1 MRFELTYPRDN
12 DLASYR
18 LNHSATLS
26 ERLRK
31 AAPYIRSLTVRHQAI
46 EGTVQIGRTNLLQEK
61 FMDVRT
67 KRREAENSHMNV
79 AQYVSC
85 RCSTKEISSLA
96 MDAYMISG
104 RNPPITTAR
113 TSRVR

>member
-12 DLASYR
+12 DVDLASYR

-61 FMDVRT
+61 IIDVSNEE
-67 KRREAENSHMNV
+67 KKSGE
-79 AQYVSC
+79 
-85 RCSTKEISSLA
+85 LA
-96 MDAYMISG
+96 YGCGTICFL
-104 RNPPITTAR
+104 PLQHE
-113 TSRVR
+113 